1 MVKLERQEVFRD
13 PLYGYI
19 HVDYEFI
26 IDLID
31 TSVFQ
36 RLRRVRQLSGVH
48 MVFHSAEHSRFSHA
62 LGVYELANRFL
73 DIKEI
78 KENLN
83 ERESLLFLVAAL
95 LHDIGHGAYSHAFEY
110 VFKVNHEVIGATI
123 IKTHPEIRNILDKI
137 DASFADDVS
146 SIILKDKKFPLIEQL
161 ISSQLDVDRL
171 DYLERDAYFTGAAY
185 GHIDLDRLMRVV
197 KIHNKK
203 LAFKASGIHAIE
215 NYLVARYHM
224 YWQVYYHPKARA
236 YEVILEK
243 IYFRVRDLLE
253 TNFNFEHDVTSL
265 KTILKDPTN
274 MYAYLKID
282 DYYMNGLIAYF
293 LNSKDPI
300 LKELSSDFLN
310 RNIWSYIDDTKE
322 NQQQIND
329 ILNSRSSD
337 DIKYFTLKT
346 SVEQSAYR
354 ETEANLG
361 DQIYIYNEK
370 GNIVTLSE
378 HSSIVHALVTS
389 SVKSDPKFF
398 YKKRWNK
405 KYLLLKAHTMKRYLN
420 K

>member
-1 MVKLERQEVFRD
+1 MKKLDRQQVFRD

-19 HVDYEFI
+19 HVDFDI
-26 IDLID
+26 ITELID

-48 MVFHSAEHSRFSHA
+48 MVFHAAEHSRFSHA
-62 LGVYELANRFL
+62 LGVYELAYRFL
-73 DIKEI
+73 GIKEI

-83 ERESLLFLVAAL
+83 ERESLLFLVTAL

-123 IKTHPEIRNILDKI
+123 IKTHPEIRKILNTV
-137 DASFADDVS
+137 DADFAHDVAG
-146 SIILKDKKFPLIEQL
+146 ILLKEKKFPLIEQL
-161 ISSQLDVDRL
+161 ISSQLDIDRL

-185 GHIDLDRLMRVV
+185 GQIDLDRLMRVV
-197 KIHNKK
+197 HIKNKN

-243 IYFRVRDLLE
+243 IYMRVKDLLQ
-253 TNFNFEHDVTSL
+253 TDFDFEHDVTSL
-265 KTILKDPTN
+265 KAILKDPTN
-274 MYAYLKID
+274 MFAYLEID

-293 LNSKDPI
+293 LKSKDPI
-300 LKELSSDFLN
+300 LKELSNDFLN
-310 RNIWSYIDDTKE
+310 RHIWDYMDDTLE
-322 NQQQIND
+322 NKAAID
-329 ILNSRSSD
+329 HILSQKTEEE
-337 DIKYFTLKT
+337 IKYFTLKT
-346 SVEQSAYR
+346 NVEQSAYH
-354 ETEANLG
+354 ENEANLG

-378 HSSIVHALVTS
+378 YSSIVHSLVTS
-389 SVKSDPKFF
+389 SVKTDPKFF
-398 YKKRWNK
+398 YKIR
-405 KYLLLKAHTMKRYLN
+405 
-420 K
+420 

>member
-19 HVDYEFI
+19 HVDYDFI
-26 IDLID
+26 IELID

-48 MVFHSAEHSRFSHA
+48 MVFHAAEHSRFSHA

-123 IKTHPEIRNILDKI
+123 IKTHPEIRNLLDKI
-137 DASFADDVS
+137 DPSFADDVA

-197 KIHNKK
+197 KIQNKK

-253 TNFNFEHDVTSL
+253 TNFDFEHDVTSL

-300 LKELSSDFLN
+300 LKELSNDFLN

-322 NQQQIND
+322 NQRQIND
-329 ILNSRSSD
+329 ILNSRSED

-361 DQIYIYNEK
+361 DQIYIFNEK
-370 GNIVTLSE
+370 GKIVTLSE
-378 HSSIVHALVTS
+378 HSSIVHSLVTS

-398 YKKRWNK
+398 YKKR
-405 KYLLLKAHTMKRYLN
+405 
-420 K
+420 